1 MSLGRET
8 LVRAI
13 KNLTRERKMSENPS
27 TLTSIDAYDLF
38 VDPQFLA
45 SHPKSSFTLAS
56 AKCLTS
62 EEGVELPPTTD
73 PTVVVFSEFD
83 HPSVLA
89 GPRRRPRTALWESG
103 EHVLLGDNVSLP
115 GIPKGTK
122 FPIGGG
128 ISPTYGQVL
137 ALSGDFV
144 GVPGAPIC
152 QGATEAERQQRFGEV
167 FKEMYADPNE
177 IGTILRMINEE
188 VEALNKAIQRGD
200 GKPSDV
206 YKQFGIAR
214 ELEFNRVTKGRY
226 LNLAATNF
234 DHFGDGAVAAY
245 KACHAVA
252 LMRAEEA
259 GKGAL
264 SQPGV
269 PWKLEAAYFLNAFAD
284 HYLSD
289 LFSAGHLRTDRVKLH
304 IWSTVGVPGTEI
316 MCGDYLAKFVH
327 DEDSRYGLNVENER
341 SNRWRAYGDNR
352 YFDKEN
358 QKNRQLCEEAV
369 QVSIQEIYQAYLTKN
384 GAPVFGALKLI
395 PNLTKAR
402 DWSTNPDNRVLFHF
416 EGAKLLERK
425 DVNNLGD
432 HNYVECLTGPF
443 TVADLKLRYKL
454 LD

>member
-1 MSLGRET
+1 
-8 LVRAI
+8 
-13 KNLTRERKMSENPS
+13 MSETTS
-27 TLTSIDAYDLF
+27 TLASIDSCDLF
-38 VDPQFLA
+38 VDPQFLVT
-45 SHPKSSFTLAS
+45 HPKDTFILAS
-56 AKCLTS
+56 AKALTS
-62 EEGVELPPTTD
+62 EEGVELPLTAE

-128 ISPTYGQVL
+128 ISASYGQIL
-137 ALSGDFV
+137 ALAGDFV
-144 GVPGAPIC
+144 GNPRAPIC
-152 QGATEAERQQRFGEV
+152 EGATEAERKVRFANAA
-167 FKEMYADPNE
+167 KEMSVDPNE
-177 IGTILRMINEE
+177 IATILRMINEE

-245 KACHAVA
+245 KAAHAVA
-252 LMRAEEA
+252 LGRAEDA

-269 PWKLEAAYFLNAFAD
+269 PWKLETAYFLNAFAD

-304 IWSTVGVPGTEI
+304 IWSTVGIPGTQI

-341 SNRWRAYGDNR
+341 GDHWRAYGDNR

-358 QKNRQLCEEAV
+358 QKNRQFCEEAV
-369 QVSIQEIYQAYLTKN
+369 QVSIQEIYQAYQAKN
-384 GAPVFGALKLI
+384 GAPVYGALKLI

-402 DWSTNPDNRVLFHF
+402 DWSSNPNNRVLFRF
-416 EGAKLLERK
+416 EGAKLLERR

-432 HNYVECLTGPF
+432 SNYVDCLTGLG
-443 TVADLKLRYKL
+443 TVTDLKGRYRL

>member
-1 MSLGRET
+1 M
-8 LVRAI
+8 
-13 KNLTRERKMSENPS
+13 
-27 TLTSIDAYDLF
+27 
-38 VDPQFLA
+38 
-45 SHPKSSFTLAS
+45 
-56 AKCLTS
+56 
-62 EEGVELPPTTD
+62 
-73 PTVVVFSEFD
+73 
-83 HPSVLA
+83 
-89 GPRRRPRTALWESG
+89 
-103 EHVLLGDNVSLP
+103 
-115 GIPKGTK
+115 
-122 FPIGGG
+122 
-128 ISPTYGQVL
+128 L
-137 ALSGDFV
+137 ALAGDFV
-144 GVPGAPIC
+144 GNPRAPIC
-152 QGATEAERQQRFGEV
+152 EGATEAERKVRFANAA
-167 FKEMYADPNE
+167 KEMSVDPNE
-177 IGTILRMINEE
+177 IATILRMINEE

-245 KACHAVA
+245 KAAHAVA
-252 LMRAEEA
+252 LGRAEDA

-269 PWKLEAAYFLNAFAD
+269 PWKLETAYFLNAFAD

-304 IWSTVGVPGTEI
+304 IWSTVGIPGTEI

-341 SNRWRAYGDNR
+341 GDHWRAYGDNR

-358 QKNRQLCEEAV
+358 QKNRQFCEEAV
-369 QVSIQEIYQAYLTKN
+369 QVSIQEIYQAYQAKN
-384 GAPVFGALKLI
+384 GAPVYGALKLI

-402 DWSTNPDNRVLFHF
+402 DWSSNPNNRVLFRF
-416 EGAKLLERK
+416 EGAKLLERR

-432 HNYVECLTGPF
+432 SNYVDCLTGLG
-443 TVADLKLRYKL
+443 TVTDLKGRYRL

>member
-1 MSLGRET
+1 
-8 LVRAI
+8 
-13 KNLTRERKMSENPS
+13 MSENPS

-56 AKCLTS
+56 TKRLTS
-62 EEGVELPPTTD
+62 EEGVELQPTSD

-89 GPRRRPRTALWESG
+89 GPRRRPRIALWESG

-122 FPIGGG
+122 IPIGRG
-128 ISPTYGQVL
+128 ISATYGQVL
-137 ALSGDFV
+137 ALAGDFV
-144 GVPGAPIC
+144 GIPNAPIC
-152 QGATEAERQQRFGEV
+152 QGATEAECKVRFANAV
-167 FKEMYADPNE
+167 NEMIAGSDEKANE
-177 IGTILRMINEE
+177 IATILRMINEE

-214 ELEFNRVTKGRY
+214 ELDFNRITNGRY

-245 KACHAVA
+245 KAGHALA
-252 LMRAEEA
+252 LIRAEDA

-269 PWKLEAAYFLNAFAD
+269 PWKLESAYFLNAFAD

-289 LFSAGHLRTDRVKLH
+289 LFSAGHLRPDRVKLH
-304 IWSTVGVPGTEI
+304 IWSPVGVLGTEI

-341 SNRWRAYGDNR
+341 SDHWRAYGDNR

-358 QKNRQLCEEAV
+358 QKNRQFCEEAV

-402 DWSTNPDNRVLFHF
+402 DWRTNPDNRVLFYF
-416 EGAKLLERK
+416 EGAKLWERK
-425 DVNNLGD
+425 DVNNLRD
-432 HNYVECLTGPF
+432 PNYVECLTGPI
-443 TVADLKLRYKL
+443 TVADLKLRYRL

>member
-1 MSLGRET
+1 
-8 LVRAI
+8 
-13 KNLTRERKMSENPS
+13 MSETTS
-27 TLTSIDAYDLF
+27 TLASIDSCDLF
-38 VDPQFLA
+38 VDPQFLVT
-45 SHPKSSFTLAS
+45 HPKDTFTLAS
-56 AKCLTS
+56 AKALTS
-62 EEGVELPPTTD
+62 EEGVELPQTAE

-128 ISPTYGQVL
+128 ISASYGQIL
-137 ALSGDFV
+137 ALAGDFV
-144 GVPGAPIC
+144 GNPRAPIC
-152 QGATEAERQQRFGEV
+152 EGATEAERKVRFANAA
-167 FKEMYADPNE
+167 KEMSVDPNE
-177 IGTILRMINEE
+177 IATILRMINEE

-245 KACHAVA
+245 KAAHAVA
-252 LMRAEEA
+252 LGRAEDA

-269 PWKLEAAYFLNAFAD
+269 PWKLETAYFLNAFAD

-304 IWSTVGVPGTEI
+304 IWSTVGIPGTEI

-341 SNRWRAYGDNR
+341 GDHWRAYGDNR

-358 QKNRQLCEEAV
+358 QKNRQFCEEAV
-369 QVSIQEIYQAYLTKN
+369 QVSIQEIYQAYQAKN
-384 GAPVFGALKLI
+384 GAPVYGALKLI

-402 DWSTNPDNRVLFHF
+402 DWSSNPNNRVLFRF
-416 EGAKLLERK
+416 EGAKLLERR

-432 HNYVECLTGPF
+432 SNYVDCLTGLG
-443 TVADLKLRYKL
+443 TVTDLKGRYRL